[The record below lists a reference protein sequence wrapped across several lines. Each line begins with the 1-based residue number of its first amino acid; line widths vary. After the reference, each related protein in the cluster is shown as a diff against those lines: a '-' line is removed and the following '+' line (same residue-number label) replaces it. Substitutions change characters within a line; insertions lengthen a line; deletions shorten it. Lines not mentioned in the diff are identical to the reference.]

1 MKQNLR
7 FIFLTLLCA
16 VFSTAWGETSTL
28 TFTAACGGSGTAD
41 DGVEWAVYSDA
52 AESQFD
58 SSRGIHYGTGSKPVS
73 YLTLETSGISGTITK
88 IVVNAS
94 GASNTE
100 AKLNVTVGG
109 EAFGSQQSL
118 SSSATNY
125 TFEGEASGKIVVDL
139 TQTSVSKALYVK
151 SIAVTYTSGTTPSGP
166 VDPTV
171 TVPSDP
177 VTVYVGQTI
186 DNPVSIPS
194 DLTTVTYSSNPE
206 GVVTLDASGNVT
218 GVAVGDAE
226 ITVSWAAVTDK
237 YNAGSKSYFVN
248 VTEAPEATVYEK
260 VTDANQLVAGN
271 QYILVG
277 SNSSKTAAM
286 GKQIIGSNTN
296 YRDAVEISFTEGKVN
311 ITDQEVAILTLGSNE
326 TGWTFKA
333 SDNEQYLIWKSGN
346 SIDSQTDP
354 SNWTVNSDDNG
365 FYLCFATTPER
376 ILQYNS
382 GSTRFACYTGT
393 QAQAYLYVK
402 SGSAISDKQDASVT
416 IDKTQLTLVEGETVT
431 AAITTDPASLAVTYT
446 TSADAVA
453 EVSATGLVTA
463 KAQGVATIT
472 ATWAEQTIGE
482 VVYRAGSKT
491 FTITVVD
498 PNANDGS
505 LEKPYSVAEARA
517 AIDANTGITGVYATG
532 IVSEI
537 VTAYNSQY
545 GNISYNISA
554 DGTTSGDQLQAYRG
568 KSYNGENFTSED
580 DIQVGDVVVVYGN
593 LTKYNSIYEFAQ
605 GNQLVSLT
613 RANAIASDIDITPLS
628 VNVEETGTFA
638 ATVTVAEGLS
648 DSDYT
653 LSWTSSDENSLIV
666 ENGSYIVGDK
676 KGKVTITVTV
686 NPSEAL
692 SSQYKPFSKPFV
704 VTIIDPNAGDG
715 SLEKPFTVAD
725 VIEYDGTADN
735 VWVKGYIVGS
745 YLNNELTDVTGQDA
759 PASNIALF
767 DNKTGATTANTIPV
781 QLSNNSSVK
790 LLIRNSLNLNANP
803 GVLGEEVL
811 VYGNITSYFGK
822 QGLKDTSD
830 GYIILPEIGSA
841 GYSTT
846 YYSNADLKVQDG
858 TEAYAVTGNTNQL
871 TYTSVGDVIPAG
883 VAVVLKGS
891 GPQKFQIVSAPET
904 TIDFFQYANNN
915 LKGLDV
921 DGQTVG
927 PDDNGSYVYY
937 KLTVENGV
945 VGFYWAEAN
954 GAPFNSKAHKAYL
967 VLPASGQVVS
977 SYAFDETVGIS
988 SPMLNEIKS
997 EGVYTLSGV
1006 RVMSDCLPKGIY
1018 IVNGKKMVIK

>member
-7 FIFLTLLCA
+7 LIFMTLLCA
-16 VFSTAWGETSTL
+16 VFSTAWGDEVTFMAGTDVGSTSVTKKGI
-28 TFTAACGGSGTAD
+28 TVEMSTMSRTDNYRTYANTDMTVSITPGNITKVEITCTGSG
-41 DGVEWAVYSDA
+41 
-52 AESQFD
+52 D
-58 SSRGIHYGTGSKPVS
+58 SNYGPGK
-73 YLTLETSGISGTITK
+73 
-88 IVVNAS
+88 
-94 GASNTE
+94 
-100 AKLNVTVGG
+100 
-109 EAFGSQQSL
+109 FSL
-118 SSSATNY
+118 SENS
-125 TFEGEASGKIVVDL
+125 EGE
-139 TQTSVSKALYVK
+139 
-151 SIAVTYTSGTTPSGP
+151 
-166 VDPTV
+166 
-171 TVPSDP
+171 
-177 VTVYVGQTI
+177 
-186 DNPVSIPS
+186 
-194 DLTTVTYSSNPE
+194 YSY
-206 GVVTLDASGNVT
+206 SGNVGTWT
-218 GVAVGDAE
+218 GSATSLSLSASAQVRITQIVVTYEGGQSGPENPVIQPISDMSLQVGGTKTFNVNSTSTGTISVSSDNEDVATVSGSDTNWTVTAVGVGTTT
-226 ITVSWAAVTDK
+226 ITINQAAVTGA
-237 YNAGSKSYFVN
+237 YNAGTATFAVT
-248 VTEAPEATVYEK
+248 VTEAQEATVYEK
-260 VTDANQLVAGN
+260 VTDANQLVAEN
-271 QYILVG
+271 EYILVG
-277 SNSSKTAAM
+277 STSSKTAAM
-286 GKQIIGSNTN
+286 GKQIIGSNAN
-296 YRDAVEISFTEGKVN
+296 YRDAVEISFTTEGKVN

-346 SIDSQTDP
+346 SIDSQEDP

-365 FYLCFATTPER
+365 FYLCFAATPER

-402 SGSAISDKQDASVT
+402 SGSAISNKQDASVT
-416 IDKTQLTLVEGETVT
+416 IDKTQLTLAEGETVT

-453 EVSATGLVTA
+453 EVSATGVVTA

-593 LTKYNSIYEFAQ
+593 LTKYNSTYEFAQ

-613 RANAIASDIDITPLS
+613 RPNAIASDIDITPLS
-628 VNVEETGTFA
+628 VNVEETGTFT

-666 ENGSYIVGDK
+666 DNGSYIVGDK

-692 SSQYKPFSKPFV
+692 SSQYKSFSKPFTI
-704 VTIIDPNAGDG
+704 TIIDPNAGDG

-725 VIEYDGTADN
+725 VLEYDGTANN
-735 VWVKGYIVGS
+735 VWVKGYIVGF
-745 YLNNELTDVTGQDA
+745 YNNSGLISEIGDDA
-759 PASNIALF
+759 SETNIALC
-767 DNKTGATTANTIPV
+767 DNKLDATTGNTIAV
-781 QLSNNSSVK
+781 QLPNTYLRSSLKLKNNV
-790 LLIRNSLNLNANP
+790 
-803 GVLGEEVL
+803 GMLGEEVL
-811 VYGNITSYFGK
+811 LKGKIDSYFSKNGIEN
-822 QGLKDTSD
+822 TSD
-830 GYIILPEIGSA
+830 AYIILPEIGSA

-871 TYTSVGDVIPAG
+871 TYTSVGDVVPAG

-891 GPQKFQIVSAPET
+891 GPQKFQIVSAPSLT
-904 TIDFFQYANNN
+904 TDFFEYANNN

-921 DGQTVG
+921 DGTTVG
-927 PDDNGSYVYY
+927 PYNNDNGSYVYY

-954 GAPFNSKAHKAYL
+954 GAAFNSKAHKAYL

-988 SPMLNEIKS
+988 SAMLNEIKS

-1006 RVMSDCLPKGIY
+1006 RVMSDHLPKGIY